1 MKRIEKALSGLT
13 RDSLTSETKESRI
26 ELRVSETEKEHIRQ
40 TAEGLGLSITEYLL
54 GLHRY
59 AARRLDKE

>member
-13 RDSLTSETKESRI
+13 RDSLASETKESRI
-26 ELRVSETEKEHIRQ
+26 ELRVTEGEKAYIRQ
-40 TAEGLGLSITEYLL
+40 TAEGLGLTITEYLL

-59 AARRLDKE
+59 AARRLDEG